1 MHVFVYLY
9 IYNLDTP
16 VTCTFVT
23 EGVQVTGVL
32 RLKNKNFLK
41 RFYGIFW

>member
-16 VTCTFVT
+16 VT

-32 RLKNKNFLK
+32 RLKNKIFLK